1 MPKGKQ
7 IKASEPTLKRLP
19 IYLHY
24 LQKVVKKG
32 VLNISAPYV
41 ARDLKYDPTQ
51 VVKDLSVTG
60 IKGKPR
66 VGYNTYELVKSI
78 EEFLDFNKRN
88 EAFLFG
94 AGNLGSALISYPAL
108 ESFGIKII
116 AAFDINEKKVGEKIG
131 DINVLNTNM
140 FQELAEKLNIKI
152 GILTTPA
159 EAAQETAELMAAGG
173 ITGIWNLTPVSLKL
187 PEGVVIQ
194 NTSMYSN
201 VAVLLRKMK
210 ESNNK

>member
-1 MPKGKQ
+1 MQGKKQ

-24 LQKVVKKG
+24 LQKVVEKG
-32 VLNISAPYV
+32 VLYISAPYI
-41 ARDLKYDPTQ
+41 AGDLKLDPTQ

-66 VGYNTYELVKSI
+66 VGYNTFELVKSI
-78 EEFLDFNKRN
+78 EEYLDFNKKN

-94 AGNLGSALISYPAL
+94 AGNLGSALLAYPAL
-108 ESFGIKII
+108 ESFGLKII
-116 AAFDINEKKVGEKIG
+116 AAFDISENKVGTTAG
-131 DINVLNTNM
+131 NVSILHIDK
-140 FQELAEKLNIKI
+140 FEELAEKLKIKI

-159 EAAQETAELMAAGG
+159 AVAQKTAERMARGG
-173 ITGIWNLTPVSLKL
+173 ITGIWNLTPVSLRL
-187 PEGVVIQ
+187 PEHVVVQ

-210 ESNNK
+210 ESN